1 MVLFFNHNSCYQDIN
16 NTITFF
22 ENNTIVGGVKR
33 GGEFFKAGVP
43 VKEDI
48 NNTDII
54 REKEL
59 GVLPLGVNP
68 LTFH

>member
-33 GGEFFKAGVP
+33 GGEFLRP
-43 VKEDI
+43 VYQ
-48 NNTDII
+48 
-54 REKEL
+54 
-59 GVLPLGVNP
+59 
-68 LTFH
+68 